1 MQLILAVAAGG
12 AIGSVAR
19 YLMAGWVGHIVG
31 PSFPLGVMVVHV
43 LGSAVMGVL
52 VEGFALIWH
61 ASPEMRAFL
70 TVGVLGGF
78 TTFSSFS
85 LDAVLL
91 FQKGEIGL
99 GALYLLGSV
108 ALSLAGLVAGLH
120 VARAVLV

>member
-12 AIGSVAR
+12 AIGAVAR
-19 YLMAGWVGHIVG
+19 YLMAGWVGQVVASG
-31 PSFPLGVMVVHV
+31 FPLGVMVVNIV
-43 LGSAVMGVL
+43 GSAIMGVL
-52 VEGFALIWH
+52 VECFALAWDVT
-61 ASPEMRAFL
+61 PELRAFL

-91 FQKGEIGL
+91 LQRGDLGL
-99 GALYLLGSV
+99 GAVYVLGSV

-120 VARAVLV
+120 LARLFLV

>member
-19 YLMAGWVGHIVG
+19 YLMAGWIGHIAG
-31 PSFPLGVMVVHV
+31 PGFPLGVMVVNI

-52 VEGFALIWH
+52 VEGFALVWN
-61 ASPEMRAFL
+61 ASPEWRAFL

-91 FQKGEIGL
+91 FQKGEVGMGTI
-99 GALYLLGSV
+99 YVLGSV

-120 VARAVLV
+120 IARAVLT

>member
-19 YLMAGWVGHIVG
+19 YLMAGWIGHVAG
-31 PSFPLGVMVVHV
+31 PGFPLGVMVVNI

-52 VEGFALIWH
+52 VEGFALVWH
-61 ASPEMRAFL
+61 ASPELRAFL

-91 FQKGEIGL
+91 FQKGEVGM
-99 GALYLLGSV
+99 GAIYVLGSV

-120 VARAVLV
+120 IARAVLA